1 MTLRST
7 AIIAGCTLAAFARTA
22 PPLQG
27 QETVEIT
34 TDDLF
39 IEADFEELYRV
50 GSMQGDGWD
59 VFGRVGGVAF
69 DGSGNLYVL
78 DTQAARF
85 SVVGLDGNL
94 LRQFGR
100 LGEGPGEFGGD
111 TSSAI
116 SFAVLH
122 DGRVTAFDPSRGH
135 FVMFSPEGEFQRQFR
150 LAASAWVIIPALQA
164 ESASAAVVSTGE
176 VGYLG
181 SAPDSDGP
189 SLRHVMR
196 YGMTGDEVSVDTVAA
211 VWAPREDL
219 EFAPQLSVGV
229 LPDGSVAFVDSSA
242 YAVKVTGPA
251 GGVSRVLRRPF
262 PAVPV
267 TETMRT
273 RHVERE
279 LEDLEAMSNR
289 GNARQQAMAEFLRA
303 QLESAEFYHEIPLVR
318 SIQTSP
324 EGTIWVRRSGP
335 EPGRNGPI
343 DLLTADGRYLGS
355 FASDATSL
363 PSAFGPDGLVAFVRR
378 NDLDVQTVVVSR
390 LPKEIR

>member
-1 MTLRST
+1 MRST
-7 AIIAGCTLAAFARTA
+7 AIIRCGTLAVFLLIG
-22 PPLQG
+22 PPLSG

-34 TDDLF
+34 TDDRF

-59 VFGRVGGVAF
+59 VFGRVGEVAF

-94 LRQFGR
+94 RRQFGG
-100 LGEGPGEFGGD
+100 LGEGPGEFGGA

-122 DGRVTAFDPSRGH
+122 DGRITAFDPSRRH
-135 FVMFSPEGEFQRQFR
+135 FVVFTPVGEFERQIR

-164 ESASAAVVSTGE
+164 ESGSAAVVSTGE

-189 SLRHVMR
+189 PLRHVMR
-196 YGMTGDEVSVDTVAA
+196 YGLTEDEASVDTMAA
-211 VWAPREDL
+211 VWAPPEDL
-219 EFAPQLSVGV
+219 EFAPRLSVGV
-229 LPDGSVAFVDSSA
+229 LPDGGVAFVDSSA

-267 TETMRT
+267 TETMRD
-273 RHVERE
+273 RHIERE
-279 LEDLEAMSNR
+279 LEDLEAMGNR
-289 GNARQQAMAEFLRA
+289 GNATEQAMAEFLRA
-303 QLESAEFYHEIPLVR
+303 ELESAEFYHEVPLVR
-318 SIQTSP
+318 NLRTSP

-335 EPGRNGPI
+335 EPGSNGPI
-343 DLLTADGRYLGS
+343 DLITADGRYLGS

-363 PSAFGPDGLVAFVRR
+363 PSAFGPEGLVAFVRR

-390 LPKEIR
+390 LPHGIR